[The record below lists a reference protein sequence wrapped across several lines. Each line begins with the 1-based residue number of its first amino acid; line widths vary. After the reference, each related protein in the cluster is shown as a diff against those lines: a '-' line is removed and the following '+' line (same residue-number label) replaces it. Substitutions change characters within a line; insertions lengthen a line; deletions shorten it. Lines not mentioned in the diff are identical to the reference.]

1 MEYVLKPLNITRQV
15 TILATGVGVLA
26 GVCGLIADR
35 VVRANGGNPAWVVIV
50 IVAVAALSAL
60 AVGFFFRQ
68 RLADL
73 WQLVI
78 AARRMGQGD
87 LTTPITTRGT
97 LSEVYSLAR
106 VLEQNRNRIST
117 MLAELEAAK
126 EWSDSQRS
134 VQAYFL
140 ANISHEFRT
149 PLAGMQVTVELLRE
163 NARRLSP
170 DELDE
175 LLSALHLS
183 ITSMGQLIDNLL
195 ESSKIEADQLVLRR
209 QPVEAEQLVSEAA
222 RLVLPF
228 LSRRQ
233 QQLTLEMPLEPP
245 VVSADR
251 GRLVQV
257 LVNLLANASKYSPPG
272 STIDIGLSRR
282 GDSVRLSVSDRGPGI
297 PPDKRDGVF
306 KRFVRLGATASE
318 DYGAGLGLSVVKA
331 IVDAHG
337 GTVGVDARPGG
348 GSQFWV
354 ELCTQV

>member
-1 MEYVLKPLNITRQV
+1 MEYVLRPLNITRQV
-15 TILATGVGVLA
+15 TILATGAGVLA

-35 VVRANGGNPAWVVIV
+35 VIGGNGGSPIWAVVVI
-50 IVAVAALSAL
+50 AGVAALCAL
-60 AVGFFFRQ
+60 GVGFFFRQ

-97 LSEVYSLAR
+97 LSEVYSLAV
-106 VLEQNRNRIST
+106 VLEQNRQRIST
-117 MLAELEAAK
+117 MLGELEAAK

-163 NARRLSP
+163 NAHRLP
-170 DELDE
+170 PEELDE
-175 LLSALHLS
+175 LLGALHLS
-183 ITSMGQLIDNLL
+183 IASMGQLIDNLL

-209 QPVEAEQLVSEAA
+209 QSIEAEQLISEAA

-228 LSRRQ
+228 LSRRR
-233 QQLTLEMPLEPP
+233 QQLTLDMPLEAP

-257 LVNLLANASKYSPPG
+257 LVNLIANASKYSPPG
-272 STIDIGLSRR
+272 STIDIGLARS
-282 GDSVRLSVSDRGPGI
+282 GDTVRLSVSDRGPGI
-297 PPDKRDGVF
+297 PEDKRDGVF

-331 IVDAHG
+331 IVAAHG
-337 GTVGVDARPGG
+337 GVVGVDARPGG

-354 ELCTQV
+354 ELCTQA